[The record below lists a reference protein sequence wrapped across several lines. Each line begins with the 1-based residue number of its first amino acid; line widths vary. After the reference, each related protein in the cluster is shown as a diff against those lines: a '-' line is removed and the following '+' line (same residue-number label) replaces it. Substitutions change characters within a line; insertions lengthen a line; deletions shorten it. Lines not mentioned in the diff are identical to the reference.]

1 MAKTD
6 SYVPNL
12 DAIEAQL
19 PQYPPAQQTVM
30 LLRSGFADTC
40 RLLNLIHGE
49 IQTANRLAIRAQRG
63 EASGDQA

>member
-1 MAKTD
+1 MSRTN

-30 LLRSGFADTC
+30 LLRSGFADLA
-40 RLLNLIHGE
+40 RLLNAIHGE
-49 IQTANRLAIRAQRG
+49 LQTANRLAIRAQRG
-63 EASGDQA
+63 ESSGDE